1 MKGHETFCSIAEAG
15 KNSPIVKVE
24 ILANDGIA
32 IPFTIIPLHIGEIPI
47 EFVVNTE
54 TDSDRILKKLTV
66 VVSIWL
72 QDSES
77 TGFLFY
83 KEVPSAL
90 Y

>member
-15 KNSPIVKVE
+15 KNSPTIRVE
-24 ILANDGIA
+24 IPANDGIA

-54 TDSDRILKKLTV
+54 TDNDKILKKLTV
-66 VVSIWL
+66 VVSIRCC
-72 QDSES
+72 DSES
-77 TGFLFY
+77 KWFLFY
-83 KEVPSAL
+83 REVFSAQ